1 MFYHSA
7 KTSNTSKNVRTI
19 IIGIMI
25 YKWEDLT
32 SKSVESLIV
41 QGIEDAKK
49 ALKQYNE
56 VTFSL

>member
-1 MFYHSA
+1 
-7 KTSNTSKNVRTI
+7 
-19 IIGIMI
+19 MI

-49 ALKQYNE
+49 ALK
-56 VTFSL
+56 

>member
-1 MFYHSA
+1 LFYHSA

-49 ALKQYNE
+49 ALK
-56 VTFSL
+56 